1 MLFPFKCLLQCKLNP
16 KTLSDSPHSYHS
28 VYVSWNRHG
37 WLHQRSVI
45 FMQTL
50 NMSQP
55 SPASTHRSVWPTN
68 PLSIL
73 SRAQGPWLSTNWR
86 CALDRLQK
94 MSVTGLG
101 RGGGTMQAA
110 PLQGCQASE
119 GREKHLTSQNTQPLF
134 GLGHWKSVDSQCVL
148 REWLLPFPPPSPSWL
163 CFWEGSSLTEES
175 PDKGCRAGE
184 RPGKHHHSFV
194 HTSAPFQG
202 VPRVCQSQGDR
213 KRRRYPLFFAKPW
226 IYEGARE
233 GNGNRIQGL
242 TEAMGDAS
250 RTKNG
255 EGRGEDPRSTDL
267 QSVRCGL
274 SVLGP
279 MGFPVDWDAA
289 SQGHLCMDPTAEA

>member
-1 MLFPFKCLLQCKLNP
+1 
-16 KTLSDSPHSYHS
+16 
-28 VYVSWNRHG
+28 
-37 WLHQRSVI
+37 
-45 FMQTL
+45 MQTL

-73 SRAQGPWLSTNWR
+73 SQEL
-86 CALDRLQK
+86 K
-94 MSVTGLG
+94 GLG
-101 RGGGTMQAA
+101 FQPTGGVPLIGSRRWVWQVWGECGTMQAA

-119 GREKHLTSQNTQPLF
+119 GREKHLISQNTQPLF
-134 GLGHWKSVDSQCVL
+134 GLRHWKSVDSQCVL

-202 VPRVCQSQGDR
+202 VPGVCQNQGDR

-242 TEAMGDAS
+242 TEVMGDAS

-267 QSVRCGL
+267 QPVRCGL